1 MQYDEEDLQ
10 QGVLDLVAAMLQL
23 AVQDFKRGPERKDD
37 VEAFLESEW
46 FIQICEGLGVN
57 SKEVKKIICGE
68 NNIG

>member
-37 VEAFLESEW
+37 VEAFLESE
-46 FIQICEGLGVN
+46 GLLV
-57 SKEVKKIICGE
+57 VKLGFLL
-68 NNIG
+68 